1 MPRICLG
8 RSRNC
13 FVRGFGFQVIGEK
26 TLSWKDFTRN
36 LREIFTKKMIVTIIS
51 TNVVKF
57 TVIPFLSF
65 CRNQKKNESNFQQ
78 VGGLVTRNSFAFCL
92 ERVARY
98 FKDMPNSIDFY
109 KRIFLHV
116 IPACILVSCLN
127 KQCKII
133 IDFLLNVRKKIRLCL
148 LTKCFKSNDE

>member
-1 MPRICLG
+1 
-8 RSRNC
+8 
-13 FVRGFGFQVIGEK
+13 
-26 TLSWKDFTRN
+26 
-36 LREIFTKKMIVTIIS
+36 MIVTIIS

-57 TVIPFLSF
+57 TFIPLCPFVETK
-65 CRNQKKNESNFQQ
+65 KKNESNFQQ

-98 FKDMPNSIDFY
+98 FKGMPNSIEFY

-148 LTKCFKSNDE
+148 VTKCFKSNDE